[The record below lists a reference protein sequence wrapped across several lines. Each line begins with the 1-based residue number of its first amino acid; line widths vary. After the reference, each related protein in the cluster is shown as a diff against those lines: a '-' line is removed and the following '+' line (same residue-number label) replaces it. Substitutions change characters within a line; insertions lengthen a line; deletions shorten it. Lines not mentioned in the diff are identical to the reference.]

1 MLEIV
6 DKISNLISEVESI
19 KAIVKNVR
27 QPIEVGGNKIILEP
41 EGAEIQIPKWASE
54 KMLKMGLI
62 ELKTTE
68 ELGIKDIRKILW
80 KESRET
86 SLAKIDPQFYAKV
99 RQKIQKM
106 REELKKE
113 PTPEKIQ
120 EQRNYESTFIDIVNC
135 RIQKILQLAIT
146 EAIPQTIME
155 NMTME
160 EKMLLREIRY
170 VLSTWKN
177 KLISI
182 GENL

>member
-6 DKISNLISEVESI
+6 DKISNLTSEIEPI
-19 KAIVKNVR
+19 KVIVKNVR
-27 QPIEVGGNKIILEP
+27 QPIEIGGSKIILEP
-41 EGAEIQIPKWASE
+41 EGVEIQIPKWASE

-62 ELKTTE
+62 ELKITE
-68 ELGIKDIRKILW
+68 EIGIKDIRKILW

-106 REELKKE
+106 KEELRRE
-113 PTPEKIQ
+113 PTPEKVQ
-120 EQRNYESTFIDIVNC
+120 EKRNYENTFIDIVNC

-146 EAIPQTIME
+146 EAIPQAIME
-155 NMTME
+155 NMTIE
-160 EKMLLREIRY
+160 EKMLLKEIRY

-177 KLISI
+177 KLINV